1 MKKWLVSMALI
12 VCVLSFTACGSSQ
25 ETASASAF
33 TPEEEQQWLDS
44 GEAFVKSM
52 DQALEN
58 GGIEAYA
65 EDEVLG
71 PALEAYASSKEEMGQ
86 INGFEAVSVEK
97 GEDKEVIITVNVDGT
112 DHDAEVIVTVKEEK
126 GDYSI
131 TGITTNTIYSFKELM
146 TQAGL
151 NTIMGMGITFCV
163 LGLLILIISLF
174 KFIPLIQS
182 RMEENRRKKAEAE
195 AARNAVPAAAPA
207 PAAPAAEEEEFAD
220 DMELVAVIAAA
231 IAAYEGQATADG
243 FVVRS
248 IRKSRK
254 KSA

>member
-25 ETASASAF
+25 ETAVSSF
-33 TPEEEQQWLDS
+33 TPEEEQNWLDS
-44 GEAFVKSM
+44 GLAFVQSM
-52 DQALEN
+52 DQALEAQ
-58 GGIEAYA
+58 GIDAYA
-65 EDEVLG
+65 EDELLG
-71 PALEAYASSKEEMGQ
+71 PALESYASSKEEMGQ
-86 INGFEAVSVEK
+86 INGFEAVSVE
-97 GEDKEVIITVNVDGT
+97 EDGNDVVITVNIDGT
-112 DHDAEVIVTVKEEK
+112 DHDGEVIVTVTKEK
-126 GDYSI
+126 GEYNIS
-131 TGITTNTIYSFKELM
+131 GITTNTIYSFKELM

-151 NTIMGMGITFCV
+151 NTLMGMGITFTV

>member
-25 ETASASAF
+25 ETAVSSF
-33 TPEEEQQWLDS
+33 TPEEEQNWLDS
-44 GEAFVKSM
+44 GLAFVQSM
-52 DQALEN
+52 DQALETQ
-58 GGIEAYA
+58 GIDAYA
-65 EDEVLG
+65 EDELLG

-86 INGFEAVSVEK
+86 INGFEAVSVTEDEK
-97 GEDKEVIITVNVDGT
+97 DVVITVNIDGTDHDGEVIITVT
-112 DHDAEVIVTVKEEK
+112 EEK
-126 GDYSI
+126 GEYNIS
-131 TGITTNTIYSFKELM
+131 GITTNTIYSFKELM

-151 NTIMGMGITFCV
+151 NTLMGMGITFTV

>member
-131 TGITTNTIYSFKELM
+131 TGITTNTLYSFGELM

-151 NTIMGMGITFCV
+151 NTLMGMGITFAV
-163 LGLLILIISLF
+163 LGLLILVISLF
-174 KFIPLIQS
+174 KLIPLIQA
-182 RMEENRRKKAEAE
+182 RMEEKKRNEAE
-195 AARNAVPAAAPA
+195 EAASRNKASLPA
-207 PAAPAAEEEEFAD
+207 PAAPAAVEEEELAD

>member
-25 ETASASAF
+25 ETAVSSF
-33 TPEEEQQWLDS
+33 TPEEEQNWLDS
-44 GEAFVKSM
+44 GLAFVQSM
-52 DQALEN
+52 DQALESQ
-58 GGIEAYA
+58 GIEAYA
-65 EDEVLG
+65 EDELLG
-71 PALEAYASSKEEMGQ
+71 PALEAYASSKEEMGE
-86 INGFEAVSVEK
+86 INGFEAVSVVEDEK
-97 GEDKEVIITVNVDGT
+97 DVVITVNIDGT
-112 DHDAEVIVTVKEEK
+112 DHDGEVILTVSEEK
-126 GDYSI
+126 GEYNIS
-131 TGITTNTIYSFKELM
+131 GITTNTIYSFGELM

-151 NTIMGMGITFCV
+151 NTLMGMGITFAV

-174 KFIPLIQS
+174 KFIPAIQG
-182 RMEENRRKKAEAE
+182 RIEENRRRKAEA
-195 AARNAVPAAAPA
+195 AVKSAAPA
-207 PAAPAAEEEEFAD
+207 PAPASAAPAQEEEELAD

>member
-25 ETASASAF
+25 ETAVSSF
-33 TPEEEQQWLDS
+33 TPEEEQNWLDS
-44 GEAFVKSM
+44 GLAFVQSM
-52 DQALEN
+52 DQALESQ
-58 GGIEAYA
+58 GVDAYA
-65 EDEVLG
+65 EDELLG
-71 PALEAYASSKEEMGQ
+71 PALEAYASSKEEMGE
-86 INGFEAVSVEK
+86 INGFEAVSVVEDEK
-97 GEDKEVIITVNVDGT
+97 DVVITVNIDGT
-112 DHDAEVIVTVKEEK
+112 DHDGEVILTVSEEK
-126 GDYSI
+126 GEYNIS
-131 TGITTNTIYSFKELM
+131 GITTNTIYSFGELM

-151 NTIMGMGITFCV
+151 NTLMGMGITFAV

-174 KFIPLIQS
+174 KFIPVIQG
-182 RMEENRRKKAEAE
+182 RIEENRRKKAEAAIRS
-195 AARNAVPAAAPA
+195 AAPAPAPA
-207 PAAPAAEEEEFAD
+207 PAAPAAEEEEELAD

>member
-1 MKKWLVSMALI
+1 M
-12 VCVLSFTACGSSQ
+12 
-25 ETASASAF
+25 
-33 TPEEEQQWLDS
+33 
-44 GEAFVKSM
+44 
-52 DQALEN
+52 
-58 GGIEAYA
+58 
-65 EDEVLG
+65 
-71 PALEAYASSKEEMGQ
+71 
-86 INGFEAVSVEK
+86 
-97 GEDKEVIITVNVDGT
+97 ITVNIDGT
-112 DHDAEVIVTVKEEK
+112 DHDGEVIVTVTKEK
-126 GDYSI
+126 GEYNIS
-131 TGITTNTIYSFKELM
+131 GITTNTIYSFKELM

-151 NTIMGMGITFCV
+151 NTLMGMGITFTV

>member
-25 ETASASAF
+25 ETAVSSF
-33 TPEEEQQWLDS
+33 TPEEEQNWLDS
-44 GEAFVKSM
+44 GLAFVQSM
-52 DQALEN
+52 DQALETQ
-58 GGIEAYA
+58 GIDAYA
-65 EDEVLG
+65 EDELLG

-86 INGFEAVSVEK
+86 INGFEAVSVV
-97 GEDKEVIITVNVDGT
+97 EDDKDVVITVNIDGTDHDGEVIITVT
-112 DHDAEVIVTVKEEK
+112 EEK
-126 GDYSI
+126 GEYNIS
-131 TGITTNTIYSFKELM
+131 GITTNTIYSFKELM

-151 NTIMGMGITFCV
+151 NTLMGMGITFTV

-174 KFIPLIQS
+174 KFIPIIQG
-182 RMEENRRKKAEAE
+182 RMEENRRKKAEE
-195 AARNAVPAAAPA
+195 AARSSAPAPAPA
-207 PAAPAAEEEEFAD
+207 PAAPAAEEEELAD

>member
-25 ETASASAF
+25 ETAVSSF
-33 TPEEEQQWLDS
+33 TPEEEQNWLDS
-44 GEAFVKSM
+44 GLAFVQSM
-52 DQALEN
+52 DQALESQ
-58 GGIEAYA
+58 GIEAYA
-65 EDEVLG
+65 EDELLG
-71 PALEAYASSKEEMGQ
+71 PALEAYASSKEEMGE
-86 INGFEAVSVEK
+86 INGFEAVSVVEDEK
-97 GEDKEVIITVNVDGT
+97 DVVITVNIDGT
-112 DHDAEVIVTVKEEK
+112 DHDGEVILTVSEEK
-126 GDYSI
+126 GEYNIS
-131 TGITTNTIYSFKELM
+131 GITTNTIYSFGELM

-151 NTIMGMGITFCV
+151 NTLMGMGITFAV

-174 KFIPLIQS
+174 KFIPVIQG
-182 RMEENRRKKAEAE
+182 RIEENRRKKAEAAIRS
-195 AARNAVPAAAPA
+195 AAPAPAPA
-207 PAAPAAEEEEFAD
+207 PAAPAAEEEEELAD

>member
-25 ETASASAF
+25 ETAVSSF
-33 TPEEEQQWLDS
+33 TPEEEQNWLDS
-44 GEAFVKSM
+44 GLAFVQSM
-52 DQALEN
+52 DQALEAQ
-58 GGIEAYA
+58 GIEAYA
-65 EDEVLG
+65 EDELLG
-71 PALEAYASSKEEMGQ
+71 PALEAYASSKEEMGK
-86 INGFEAVSVEK
+86 INGFEAVSVE
-97 GEDKEVIITVNVDGT
+97 EDGKDVLITVNIDGT
-112 DHDAEVIVTVKEEK
+112 DHDGEVILTVSKENGEY
-126 GDYSI
+126 GIS
-131 TGITTNTIYSFKELM
+131 GITTNTIYSFKELM

-174 KFIPLIQS
+174 KFIPLIQN
-182 RMEENRRKKAEAE
+182 RMEENRRKKAEE
-195 AARNAVPAAAPA
+195 AARSSAPAPAPA
-207 PAAPAAEEEEFAD
+207 PAAPAAEEEELAD

>member
-12 VCVLSFTACGSSQ
+12 VSVLSFTACGSSQ
-25 ETASASAF
+25 ETAVSSF
-33 TPEEEQQWLDS
+33 TPEEEQNWLDS
-44 GEAFVKSM
+44 GLAFVQSM
-52 DQALEN
+52 DQALETQ
-58 GGIEAYA
+58 GVEAYA
-65 EDEVLG
+65 DDELFG
-71 PALEAYASSKEEMGQ
+71 PALEAYASSKEEMGE
-86 INGFEAVSVEK
+86 INGFEAVSVA
-97 GEDKEVIITVNVDGT
+97 EDEDDVVITVNIDGT
-112 DHDAEVIVTVKEEK
+112 DHDGEVILTVSEEK
-126 GDYSI
+126 GEYNIS
-131 TGITTNTIYSFKELM
+131 GITTNTIYSFGELM

-151 NTIMGMGITFCV
+151 NTLMGMGITFAV

-174 KFIPLIQS
+174 KFIPVIQN
-182 RMEENRRKKAEAE
+182 RIEENRRKKAEE
-195 AARNAVPAAAPA
+195 AARSSAPVSVPA
-207 PAAPAAEEEEFAD
+207 PAAPAEEEEELAD

>member
-25 ETASASAF
+25 ETAVSSF
-33 TPEEEQQWLDS
+33 TPEEEQNWLDS
-44 GEAFVKSM
+44 GLAFVQSM
-52 DQALEN
+52 DQALESQ
-58 GGIEAYA
+58 GVDAYA
-65 EDEVLG
+65 EDELLG
-71 PALEAYASSKEEMGQ
+71 PALEAYASSKEEMGE
-86 INGFEAVSVEK
+86 INGFEAVSVVEDEK
-97 GEDKEVIITVNVDGT
+97 DVVITVNIDGT
-112 DHDAEVIVTVKEEK
+112 DHDGEVILTVSEEK
-126 GDYSI
+126 GEYNIS
-131 TGITTNTIYSFKELM
+131 GITTNTIYSFGELM
-146 TQAGL
+146 TQAAL
-151 NTIMGMGITFCV
+151 NTLMGMGITFAV

-174 KFIPLIQS
+174 KFIPVIQG
-182 RMEENRRKKAEAE
+182 RIEENRRKKAEAAIRS
-195 AARNAVPAAAPA
+195 AAPAPAAA
-207 PAAPAAEEEEFAD
+207 PAAPAAEEEELAD

>member
-25 ETASASAF
+25 ETAVSSF
-33 TPEEEQQWLDS
+33 TPEEEQNWLDS
-44 GEAFVKSM
+44 GLAFVQSM
-52 DQALEN
+52 DQALESQ
-58 GGIEAYA
+58 GVDAYA
-65 EDEVLG
+65 EDELLG
-71 PALEAYASSKEEMGQ
+71 PALEAYASSKEEMGE
-86 INGFEAVSVEK
+86 INGFEAVSVVEDEK
-97 GEDKEVIITVNVDGT
+97 DVVITVNIDGT
-112 DHDAEVIVTVKEEK
+112 DHDGEVILTVSEEK
-126 GDYSI
+126 GEYNIS
-131 TGITTNTIYSFKELM
+131 GITTNTIYSFGELM
-146 TQAGL
+146 TQAAL
-151 NTIMGMGITFCV
+151 NTLMGMGITFAV

-174 KFIPLIQS
+174 KFIPVIQG
-182 RMEENRRKKAEAE
+182 RIEENRRKKAEAAIRS
-195 AARNAVPAAAPA
+195 AAPAPAPA
-207 PAAPAAEEEEFAD
+207 PAAPAAEEEELAD

>member
-25 ETASASAF
+25 ETAVSSF
-33 TPEEEQQWLDS
+33 TPEEEQNWLDS
-44 GEAFVKSM
+44 GLAFVQSM
-52 DQALEN
+52 DQALEAQ
-58 GGIEAYA
+58 GIEAYA
-65 EDEVLG
+65 EDELLG
-71 PALEAYASSKEEMGQ
+71 PALEAYASSKEEMGK
-86 INGFEAVSVEK
+86 INGFEAVSVE
-97 GEDKEVIITVNVDGT
+97 EDGKDVLITVNIDGT
-112 DHDAEVIVTVKEEK
+112 DHDGEVILTVSKENGEY
-126 GDYSI
+126 GIS
-131 TGITTNTIYSFKELM
+131 GITTNTIYSFKELM

-174 KFIPLIQS
+174 KFSPLIQT
-182 RMEENRRKKAEAE
+182 RMEENRRKKAEE
-195 AARNAVPAAAPA
+195 AARSSAPTPAPA
-207 PAAPAAEEEEFAD
+207 PAAPAAEEEELAD

>member
-25 ETASASAF
+25 ETAVSSF
-33 TPEEEQQWLDS
+33 TPEEEQNWLDS
-44 GEAFVKSM
+44 GLAFVQSM
-52 DQALEN
+52 DQALESQ
-58 GGIEAYA
+58 GVEAYA
-65 EDEVLG
+65 EDELLG
-71 PALEAYASSKEEMGQ
+71 PALESYASSKEEMGE

-97 GEDKEVIITVNVDGT
+97 DEKDVVVTVNIDGT
-112 DHDAEVIVTVKEEK
+112 DHDGEVILTISEEK
-126 GDYSI
+126 GEYNIS
-131 TGITTNTIYSFKELM
+131 GITTNTIYSFGELM

-151 NTIMGMGITFCV
+151 NTLMGMGITFTV

-174 KFIPLIQS
+174 KFIPVIQGKI
-182 RMEENRRKKAEAE
+182 EENRRRKAEAAIRSAE
-195 AARNAVPAAAPA
+195 PAPAAA
-207 PAAPAAEEEEFAD
+207 PAAPAAEEEEELAD

-231 IAAYEGQATADG
+231 IAAYEGQATTDG

>member
-25 ETASASAF
+25 ETAVSSF
-33 TPEEEQQWLDS
+33 TPEEEQNWLDS
-44 GEAFVKSM
+44 GLAFVQSM
-52 DQALEN
+52 DQALESQ
-58 GGIEAYA
+58 GIEAYA
-65 EDEVLG
+65 EDELLG
-71 PALEAYASSKEEMGQ
+71 PALEAYASSKEEMGE
-86 INGFEAVSVEK
+86 INGFEAVSVVEDEK
-97 GEDKEVIITVNVDGT
+97 DVVITVNIDGT
-112 DHDAEVIVTVKEEK
+112 DHDGEVILTVSEEK
-126 GDYSI
+126 GEYNIS
-131 TGITTNTIYSFKELM
+131 GITTNTIYSFGELM

-151 NTIMGMGITFCV
+151 NTLMGMGITFTV

-174 KFIPLIQS
+174 KFIPVIQG
-182 RMEENRRKKAEAE
+182 RIEENRRKKAEAAIRS
-195 AARNAVPAAAPA
+195 AAPAPAPA
-207 PAAPAAEEEEFAD
+207 PAAPAAEEEEELAD

>member
-25 ETASASAF
+25 ETAVSSF
-33 TPEEEQQWLDS
+33 TPEEEQNWLDS
-44 GEAFVKSM
+44 GLAFVQSM
-52 DQALEN
+52 DQALESQ
-58 GGIEAYA
+58 GVDAYA
-65 EDEVLG
+65 EDELLG
-71 PALEAYASSKEEMGQ
+71 PALEAYASSKEEMGE
-86 INGFEAVSVEK
+86 INGFEAVSVVEDEK
-97 GEDKEVIITVNVDGT
+97 DVVITVNIDGT
-112 DHDAEVIVTVKEEK
+112 DHDGEVILTISEEK
-126 GDYSI
+126 GEYNIS
-131 TGITTNTIYSFKELM
+131 GITTNTIYSFGELM
-146 TQAGL
+146 TQAAL
-151 NTIMGMGITFCV
+151 NTLMGMGITFAV

-174 KFIPLIQS
+174 KFIPVIQG
-182 RMEENRRKKAEAE
+182 RIEENRRKKAEAAIRS
-195 AARNAVPAAAPA
+195 AAPAPAPA
-207 PAAPAAEEEEFAD
+207 PAAPAAEEEELAD

>member
-25 ETASASAF
+25 ETAVSSF
-33 TPEEEQQWLDS
+33 TPEEEQNWLDS
-44 GEAFVKSM
+44 GLAFVQSM
-52 DQALEN
+52 DQALESQ
-58 GGIEAYA
+58 GIEAYA
-65 EDEVLG
+65 EDELLG
-71 PALEAYASSKEEMGQ
+71 PALEAYASSKEEMGE
-86 INGFEAVSVEK
+86 INGFEAVSVVEDEK
-97 GEDKEVIITVNVDGT
+97 DVVITVNIDGT
-112 DHDAEVIVTVKEEK
+112 DHDGEVILTVSEEK
-126 GDYSI
+126 GEYNIS
-131 TGITTNTIYSFKELM
+131 GITTNTIYSFGELM
-146 TQAGL
+146 TQAAL
-151 NTIMGMGITFCV
+151 NTLMGMGITFAV

-174 KFIPLIQS
+174 KFIPVIQG
-182 RMEENRRKKAEAE
+182 RIEENRRKKAEAAIRS
-195 AARNAVPAAAPA
+195 AAPAPAAA
-207 PAAPAAEEEEFAD
+207 PAAPAAEEEELAD